1 MPAKRNHTDKLAH
14 QRISDH
20 ETLCRIMQKNTNKQI
35 VNIRKQI
42 ERLEKI
48 VISCA
53 AFIIIGLFSLLLTL
67 LKYHL

>member
-20 ETLCRIMQKNTNKQI
+20 ETLCRIMQKQTQKQLD
-35 VNIRKQI
+35 NLKKQI

>member
-1 MPAKRNHTDKLAH
+1 MPAKKNHTDKLAH

-48 VISCA
+48 VISSA
-53 AFIIIGLFSLLLTL
+53 TFIIIGLLTLLLTL
-67 LKYHL
+67 LKDHL

>member
-1 MPAKRNHTDKLAH
+1 MPAKKNNIDKLAH

-35 VNIRKQI
+35 GNIRKQI

-48 VISCA
+48 VISSA
-53 AFIIIGLFSLLLTL
+53 TFIIIGLFTL
-67 LKYHL
+67 LITLLRDYF

>member
-1 MPAKRNHTDKLAH
+1 MAAKKNHTDKLAH

-20 ETLCRIMQKNTNKQI
+20 ETLCRIMQKQTQKQLD
-35 VNIRKQI
+35 NLKKQI

-53 AFIIIGLFSLLLTL
+53 AFIIIGLFSLLLAI

>member
-20 ETLCRIMQKNTNKQI
+20 ETLCRIMQKQTQNQLDNLK
-35 VNIRKQI
+35 KQI